1 MEIYIKYI
9 RRENIRNITPKKTND
24 FPLEA
29 PVDPEIN
36 HEVLGN
42 EFWGMLVWWLVSLEE
57 SQSRI
62 PTHQIISFLKTYS
75 CFYGA
80 LELLKHSPIHV
91 LILILQTSPEN
102 RMLTPILEVRQ

>member
-1 MEIYIKYI
+1 MIF
-9 RRENIRNITPKKTND
+9 

-57 SQSRI
+57 SQSPI
-62 PTHQIISFLKTYS
+62 PTLQIISFLKTYS
-75 CFYGA
+75 LFYGT
-80 LELLKHSPIHV
+80 LESWKHSPTHA
-91 LILILQTSPEN
+91 LILILQISPETECS
-102 RMLTPILEVRQ
+102 LHF